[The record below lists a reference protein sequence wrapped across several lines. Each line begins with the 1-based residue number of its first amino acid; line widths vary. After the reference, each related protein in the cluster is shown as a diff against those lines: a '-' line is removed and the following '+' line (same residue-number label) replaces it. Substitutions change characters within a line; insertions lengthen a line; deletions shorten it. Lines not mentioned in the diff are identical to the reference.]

1 MTVTTGNYLRENIM
15 SDKQAQELQDTAR
28 LLRRDAR
35 SNGVNFLNTELDLSK
50 TFAERAWA
58 LCAEGRL
65 LEAKVLA
72 LVATEAYDTAKKF
85 LTKLRMNTEQRANL
99 AVKLGIV
106 TPLIERLA
114 TIT

>member
-1 MTVTTGNYLRENIM
+1 MA
-15 SDKQAQELQDTAR
+15 DKEATELLDTAR
-28 LLRRDAR
+28 MLRADAR
-35 SNGVNFLNTELDLSK
+35 RNGIAFLNTELDLSK

-58 LCAEGRL
+58 LCSEGRL

-72 LVATEAYDTAKKF
+72 LVATEAYETAKKF
-85 LTKLRMNTEQRANL
+85 VTKLGMNAEQRAIL